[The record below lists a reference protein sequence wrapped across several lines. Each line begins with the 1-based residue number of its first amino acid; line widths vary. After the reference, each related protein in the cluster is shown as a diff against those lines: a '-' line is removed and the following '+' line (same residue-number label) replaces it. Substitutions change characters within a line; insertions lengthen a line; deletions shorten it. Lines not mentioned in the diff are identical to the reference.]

1 MRLSRLAMTLKEPAT
16 LRLNAEAARLKAA
29 GEAVIHL
36 GGGEPVGPAPAA
48 ALEAAR
54 RLLERG
60 EVKYTA
66 TAGIPDLR
74 REVAGWTERQF
85 GRPVRMEHVLVSAGA
100 KPVLMAALAAV
111 VDPGDEVIVP
121 APYWVSYPEMVR
133 MVGGTPVVV
142 PAPDGEVIP
151 RLSDLRGAV
160 TERTRAILC
169 NSPNNPSGAV
179 YPGDLVEG
187 LLDLCEERGIFLI
200 SDEIYRRLV
209 FDGVRAV
216 SPFSL
221 WDGAMDKCPVILV
234 DGVSKMFGMT
244 GFRIGWAVAAPAVLD
259 AMNRYTGQVLSC
271 ASPLS
276 QVATLA
282 ALRGEEAFIE
292 GLRSALERRRDRLV
306 AELSGLPGLRLAVP
320 QGTFYCLPDFSAFCR
335 DSAALSEFLLDRAR
349 VVTVPGVDFGA
360 EGRLRISF
368 CGSEEDLLEGV
379 RRIRWALDPAAPAEC
394 GFGGAV
400 HRRTWDR
407 PVPGR

>member
-1 MRLSRLAMTLKEPAT
+1 MRLSRLAATLKEPAT

-36 GGGEPVGPAPAA
+36 GGGEPAGPAPAA

-54 RLLERG
+54 KVLDRG

-66 TAGIPDLR
+66 TPGIPELR
-74 REVAGWTERQF
+74 RAVARWTEDQY
-85 GRPVRMEHVLVSAGA
+85 GRPVEPGHVLVSAGA

-111 VDPGDEVIVP
+111 VDPGDEVVVP

-133 MVGGTPVVV
+133 MVGGTPMIV
-142 PAPDGEVIP
+142 PAPEGEVIP
-151 RLSDLRGAV
+151 RIPDLEKAV
-160 TERTRAILC
+160 TSRTRAILC

-179 YPGDLVEG
+179 YPPDVVAGM
-187 LLDLCEERGIFLI
+187 LDLCRQRGLFLI
-200 SDEIYRRLV
+200 SDEIYRCLV
-209 FDGVRAV
+209 FDGDRAV

-221 WDGAMDKCPVILV
+221 WDGAMEDCPVILV

-244 GFRIGWAVAAPAVLD
+244 GFRIGWAVASPAVID

-276 QVATLA
+276 QAATLA
-282 ALRGEEAFIE
+282 ALKEEEAFIRN
-292 GLRSALERRRDRLV
+292 LREALERRRDRLV
-306 AELSGLPGLRLAVP
+306 AELVKLPGLRIP
-320 QGTFYCLPDFSAFCR
+320 IPRGTFYCLPDFSAFSR
-335 DSAALSEFLLDRAR
+335 DSAALSEYLLEQAR

-368 CGSEEDLLEGV
+368 CGPEEDLVEGA
-379 RRIRWALDPAAPAEC
+379 RRIRWALDPAAPPEC
-394 GFGGAV
+394 EFGGKV
-400 HRRTWDR
+400 HRRNR
-407 PVPGR
+407 PVPGA

>member
-1 MRLSRLAMTLKEPAT
+1 MRLSRLAATLKEPAT

-48 ALEAAR
+48 ALAAAR
-54 RLLERG
+54 QMLDRG

-66 TAGIPDLR
+66 TPGIGALR
-74 REVAGWTERQF
+74 QAVAQWTVGQF
-85 GRPVRMEHVLVSAGA
+85 GRSVDASHVLVSAGA

-111 VDPGDEVIVP
+111 VDPGDEVVVL

-133 MVGGTPVVV
+133 MVGGTPVIVSAPEGEVV
-142 PAPDGEVIP
+142 PRLPDIQA
-151 RLSDLRGAV
+151 AV
-160 TERTRAILC
+160 TDRTRAILC

-179 YPGDLVEG
+179 YPGDLVAG
-187 LLDLCEERGIFLI
+187 VLDLCRQRGIWLI

-221 WDGAMDKCPVILV
+221 WEGSMEDCPVILV

-244 GFRIGWAVAAPAVLD
+244 GFRIGWGVAAPAVLD
-259 AMNRYTGQVLSC
+259 AMSRYTGQVLSC

-276 QVATLA
+276 QMATLA
-282 ALRGEEAFIE
+282 ALREEESFIE
-292 GLRSALERRRDRLV
+292 ALREALQRRRDRLV
-306 AELSGLPGLRLAVP
+306 AELSGLPGLRIPLP

-335 DSAALSEFLLDRAR
+335 DSAALSEYLLEQAR

-368 CGSEEDLLEGV
+368 CGSEEDLVEGA

-394 GFGGAV
+394 AFGGKV
-400 HRRTWDR
+400 HRRDR
-407 PVPGR
+407 PIPGS